1 MPKRF
6 SNGGNGRSNKEM
18 ASKQI
23 LDTGSGLSNH
33 YKYLLVDINNK
44 ISFVEFCKTI
54 YLLEHADV
62 IAKVLIKQNKYE
74 LFFEVFKNSIKK
86 NGIVFT
92 SKLLNNYDKR
102 LKLHKKYNM

>member
-6 SNGGNGRSNKEM
+6 CNGGNGRSNKEM

-33 YKYLLVDINNK
+33 YKFLLAEINDEK
-44 ISFVEFCKTI
+44 TFVEFCENI
-54 YLLEHADV
+54 FSLEHADV

-74 LFFEVFKNSIKK
+74 LFFETFKNSIKK

-92 SKLLNNYDKR
+92 TKLLNNYEKK
-102 LKLHKKYNM
+102 LKLHKKYTM

>member
-18 ASKQI
+18 ASKQT

-33 YKYLLVDINNK
+33 YKYLLADINDRN
-44 ISFVEFCKTI
+44 SFEEFCENI
-54 YLLEHADV
+54 YSLEHADV

-74 LFFEVFKNSIKK
+74 SFFEIFKDSIKQ

-92 SKLLNNYDKR
+92 TKLLNNYDKK
-102 LKLHKKYNM
+102 LKLHKKNNM